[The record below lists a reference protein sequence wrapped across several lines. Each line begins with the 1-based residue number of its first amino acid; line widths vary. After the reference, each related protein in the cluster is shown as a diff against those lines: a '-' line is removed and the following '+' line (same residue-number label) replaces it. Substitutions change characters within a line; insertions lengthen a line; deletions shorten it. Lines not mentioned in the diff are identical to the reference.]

1 MVRLS
6 DPPAIIEFRHF
17 SILSHRRQLL
27 AYGQPIRLGGRAFD
41 LLLTL
46 IEAPGAVVGK
56 DELLSRI
63 WPGRI
68 VEENRLQSEIWAL
81 RKALGVDRDLIQTVA
96 GRGYQ
101 FTGEIHELGT
111 GVSARQVAAPL
122 AASASPRRATN
133 PSENVSEPI
142 GREAM
147 LSKVTDHLTQVPRQS
162 PRESAEGARVLKHD
176 TAERRQITAMSCEA
190 TGLPVRADGIGLE
203 DLHEAIGAFQ
213 HCLSEIVGR
222 HSGFIASRLGNSVL
236 VLFGYPAAHEHD
248 AERAIHAGL
257 ELCAAVRTL
266 SPDADVPMRCRVGVA
281 TGTVIVGA
289 LAGAAEVREHGI
301 VGDAPDLA
309 AQLQLSAQPDTVTI
323 EPTTWRLIGNLFDCR
338 DLGALDTNTDTEPI
352 RRWLVLGESA
362 VASRFEALRG
372 SKLTP
377 LVGRDEE
384 VDLLLRRWAR
394 AKAGDGQIMLVSGE
408 AGLGKSR
415 ITAELEERLQTE
427 PHLHLHYFC
436 SPYHEDSALFP
447 VIDQLGR
454 AAGFALDDP
463 PASKLEKL
471 EALLA
476 STPPDE
482 DAALLADL
490 MSLPASE
497 RHPLPNLSPQRKKEK
512 TLEALIRQ
520 LEGLAHEKPV
530 VTVWEDAHWLDPT
543 SRELLDLTV
552 EHVRSLPV
560 LLIVTFRPEFQPPW
574 TGQPQVS
581 TLALSRLDRRNS
593 ATLITQIAGGKTL
606 PDEVVLTIAD
616 RTDGVPL
623 FAEELTKSVLER
635 GLLREENDRY
645 VLDRPL
651 QPLAIPATLHASL
664 LARLDRLVS
673 ARRVAQIGAAIGRQF
688 SYALLCAVS
697 RLPQDELQTALGQL
711 VASELLFQRGAP
723 PDAVYSFKHAL
734 VQDAAH
740 GSLLRNARRQL
751 HAQIANALETHSPE
765 IIESQPELL
774 ARHYAEAGLVERAVA
789 FWVKAGH
796 RSVARSAM
804 PEAAAQFQRGLDQ
817 LALLPD
823 IPERKQNELEFSCA
837 LGAVLN
843 VVRGSAAPETGQAYA
858 RARELWEQLGSP
870 VEFVEVPCGLSR
882 YHAHRGE
889 LDRAQSVVEDL
900 LHLSRRRNDS
910 AGLVMGH
917 YSSGR
922 NLMWVGS
929 FASSRSHLETVLA
942 LYDPNSHQS
951 LVRQTGIHP
960 QLAAQAA
967 LGIVL
972 FCLGFPD
979 QALAQSNKAIAEAR
993 RLPHPPTLAMSLG
1006 MGALLLLIIG
1016 DDVGLEQRVEGLVEI
1031 ATDQGFPFYRA
1042 TGAIFGGWVKAKNA
1056 DVTEGLSLLR
1066 AGSSAYSATGAAGW
1080 MPFYVALL
1088 AGVCEIAGQIE
1099 EAAARFDQAS
1109 QLAERTGERWFAAE
1123 LDRQRGQL
1131 LLRQGHPE
1139 AAEERYRKA
1148 LSVAREQEAKLWE
1161 LRAAASLARLW
1172 RDHGRRAAA
1181 RDLLAPVYGWF
1192 IEGLATPDLKAAKT
1206 LLDELDR

>member
-6 DPPAIIEFRHF
+6 DPSAIIEFGRF
-17 SILSHRRQLL
+17 SILPYRRQLL
-27 AYGQPIRLGGRAFD
+27 AEGRPIRLGGRAFD
-41 LLLTL
+41 LLLAL
-46 IEAPGAVVGK
+46 LEAPGAVVGK
-56 DELLSRI
+56 DELLRRI

-68 VEENRLQSEIWAL
+68 VEENRLQSEISGL
-81 RKALGVDRDLIQTVA
+81 RKAFGADRDLIQTVA

-101 FTGEIHELGT
+101 FAGEIREPGAN
-111 GVSARQVAAPL
+111 VCARDVPAPL
-122 AASASPRRATN
+122 AVPIPPRPVTN
-133 PSENVSEPI
+133 LSDCVPELI
-142 GREAM
+142 GREAALAE
-147 LSKVTDHLTQVPRQS
+147 LSDLAT
-162 PRESAEGARVLKHD
+162 HD
-176 TAERRQITAMSCEA
+176 AAERRQITAMSCEA
-190 TGLPVRADGIGLE
+190 IGVTARADGIGLE

-213 HCLSEIVGR
+213 HCVSAIVDR
-222 HSGFIASRLGNSVL
+222 HDGFVARHLGNTVL

-248 AERAIHAGL
+248 AEQAIRAGL

-266 SPDADVPMRCRVGVA
+266 RLGVNAPIRCRIGIA
-281 TGTVIVGA
+281 TGMVIVGDLVA
-289 LAGAAEVREHGI
+289 VGEIRDHGI

-309 AQLQLSAQPDTVTI
+309 VRLQMSAQPDTVTI

-338 DLGALDTNTDTEPI
+338 DLGALNTNGHPEPI
-352 RRWLVLGESA
+352 RRWQVLGESI
-362 VASRFEALRG
+362 VASRFEALHG
-372 SKLTP
+372 SELTP

-384 VDLLLRRWAR
+384 IDLLLRRWAR
-394 AKAGDGQIMLVSGE
+394 AKAGDGQIILVSGE

-415 ITAELEERLQTE
+415 TTEALEERLHGE
-427 PHLHLHYFC
+427 PHLRLRYFC
-436 SPYHEDSALFP
+436 SPYHRDSALFP
-447 VIDQLGR
+447 IIDQLGR
-454 AAGFALDDP
+454 AAGFARDDA
-463 PASKLEKL
+463 PALKLEKL

-476 STPPDE
+476 RTAPPDE
-482 DAALLADL
+482 DVALLADL
-490 MSLPASE
+490 MSLPAAE
-497 RHPLPNLSPQRKKEK
+497 RHPLPNLSPQRKKER
-512 TLEALIRQ
+512 TLQALIRQ
-520 LEGLAHEKPV
+520 IEGLAHGKPV

-581 TLALSRLDRRNS
+581 MLALNRLDRRDCT
-593 ATLITQIAGGKTL
+593 ALIAQIAGSKTL
-606 PDEVVLTIAD
+606 PGEVVFAIAE

-623 FAEELTKSVLER
+623 FVEELTKSILER

-664 LARLDRLVS
+664 LARLDRLGS
-673 ARRVAQIGAAIGRQF
+673 ARHLAQIGAAIGRQF
-688 SYALLCAVS
+688 SYALMRAVS
-697 RLPQDELQTALGQL
+697 RLPEDELQADLGQL
-711 VASELLFQRGAP
+711 VASELVFQRGTP

-740 GSLLRNARRQL
+740 GSLLRNARQHL
-751 HAQIANALETHSPE
+751 HAQIAEALAAHSPE
-765 IIESQPELL
+765 IVESQPELL
-774 ARHYAEAGLVERAVA
+774 AQHYAEAGLVEKAVV
-789 FWVKAGH
+789 FWGKAGH

-804 PEAAAQFQRGLDQ
+804 AEAAAQFQKGLDQ
-817 LALLPD
+817 LALLRD
-823 IPERKQNELEFSCA
+823 IPERRQKELELSSA

-843 VVRGSAAPETGQAYA
+843 VVKGSGAPETGQTYA

-870 VEFVEVPCGLSR
+870 VEFIQVPCGQSR

-889 LDRAQSVVEDL
+889 LDIALRLDQDL
-900 LHLSRRRNDS
+900 LRLSRRRNDS

-929 FASSRSHLETVLA
+929 FASSRSHLEVVLA

-951 LVRQTGIHP
+951 LLRQTGIHP

-967 LGIVL
+967 LGVVL

-979 QALAQSNKAIAEAR
+979 QALAQSNKAIAGAR
-993 RLPHPPTLAMSLG
+993 RLPHPPSLAMSLG
-1006 MGALLLLIIG
+1006 MDALLLSIIG
-1016 DDVGLEQRVEGLVEI
+1016 DDMGLEQRTDDLVAV

-1042 TGAIFGGWVKAKNA
+1042 TGAIFRGWVKAKNP

-1066 AGSSAYSATGAAGW
+1066 AGSSAYSATGATAW
-1080 MPFYVALL
+1080 MPWYIALL
-1088 AGVCEIAGQIE
+1088 AGACEIAGQIE
-1099 EAAARFDQAS
+1099 EGAARLDQAL
-1109 QLAERTGERWFAAE
+1109 QLVEKTGERWFAAE
-1123 LDRQRGQL
+1123 LDRQRGRL
-1131 LLRQGHPE
+1131 LLRQGLPE
-1139 AAEERYRKA
+1139 DAEELYRKA
-1148 LSVAREQEAKLWE
+1148 LGIAREQEAKLWE

-1172 RDHGRRAAA
+1172 RDQGRRAAA

-1192 IEGLATPDLKAAKT
+1192 TEGFATPDLKEAKA
-1206 LLDELDR
+1206 LLDELE